1 MMATIVETAVQAG
14 TFSTLVAAVQ
24 AAGLVE
30 ALSEPGP
37 YTVFAP
43 TDEAFAELP
52 EGTLEQLLEDIPQL
66 TAILKYHVVP
76 GRFVAADVMEMHTAM
91 TLLGKELAFDSS
103 EGVRVND
110 AYVSQADIACDNGV
124 IHVIDG
130 VLLPE

>member
-1 MMATIVETAVQAG
+1 MATIVETAVQAG